1 MLKAHPNRMG
11 FLSGIASGA
20 CSGIRLRRVVLRAK
34 LAVVSC
40 GVVEKLKWVL
50 TDTKTC
56 DIIKKRSFENEKIY
70 KFFVSF
76 NALCIF

>member
-1 MLKAHPNRMG
+1 M
-11 FLSGIASGA
+11 
-20 CSGIRLRRVVLRAK
+20 VLQAE
-34 LAVVSC
+34 LAVVFGFAEWCCEVQPRS
-40 GVVEKLKWVL
+40 GELWGGGKLKWVL
-50 TDTKTC
+50 TDSKTC